1 MMDAEVRKTKEGMKE
16 VDQAFLDSK
25 RLEVEDGNVPYGLN
39 YDEFLQSLARVSEN
53 VWFDPPAASN
63 A

>member
-1 MMDAEVRKTKEGMKE
+1 MKE

-39 YDEFLQSLARVSEN
+39 YDEFLECLARVSEN